1 MRCSWKI
8 YFHVLVYWG
17 IQCGICQRFCCGI
30 YVFKKIKNTIIK
42 TWHTYDPFACV
53 YIIVKK
59 SMECNVTSSREFY
72 CVRLFNSLYS
82 TFPYFC
88 PSLLCIIDSLLN
100 WFNLGLGKH
109 VMLHRHHRQQHHA
122 QLFSWLRRPQA
133 DLRSQFPVPQLDVG
147 YRYHPPRAAHPPT
160 VKQLLTFYCVSQP
173 PIAPIPFPS
182 HPIPSTLS
190 VAVSVSV
197 PS

>member
-1 MRCSWKI
+1 LYKGICKNQMRCSWKI
-8 YFHVLVYWG
+8 CLHVLVYWG

-30 YVFKKIKNTIIK
+30 FVFKKIKNTIIK
-42 TWHTYDPFACV
+42 TWLTYDPFACV
-53 YIIVKK
+53 YTIVKK

-133 DLRSQFPVPQLDVG
+133 DLRSQFPVPGVETVPSWKWATDTIPPEPHT
-147 YRYHPPRAAHPPT
+147 HP
-160 VKQLLTFYCVSQP
+160 LSSSCWLF
-173 PIAPIPFPS
+173 IACLSPHTIPS
-182 HPIPSTLS
+182 HPHFL
-190 VAVSVSV
+190 
-197 PS
+197 